1 MVVKKRPLIGEQG
14 GFIIAEPMRS
24 AIAETLHDAA
34 SPMFEETLLDKAMDI
49 LVTMKWKAKPGEVR
63 RQLGGSQGAGISEP
77 LAVGGELHY
86 RLTKEGQAATRL
98 LFDRL
103 PRVGGRTKLSF
114 QRA

>member
-34 SPMFEETLLDKAMDI
+34 GPMFEEILLNKAMDI
-49 LVTMKWKAKPGEVR
+49 LVTMKWKAKPGDVR
-63 RQLGGSQGAGISEP
+63 QQLGRLHGAGIIEP

-86 RLTKEGQAATRL
+86 RLTKEGQTVTQL
-98 LFDRL
+98 LFERQ
-103 PRVGGRTKLSF
+103 PG
-114 QRA
+114 